1 MSCRSCNMTCR
12 SLECFVRHTE
22 RKQTKQG
29 VTLSACEKRY
39 QCKICKK
46 TLYRKERP
54 PNVHECGEWKCPCCH
69 EFHTNEHLCYQRAIQ
84 DQVTDK
90 KMIFFDCETT
100 QDSILQCEEGY
111 KREVMRCDTCA
122 GAAEECRKCKLCQNC
137 QKSWCG
143 SNEHRVNFVCMQ
155 TACNLCKDQKI
166 TDDPKCTNC
175 GVRCSSCCQM
185 DGSKFKKDPC
195 PSTCGFR
202 ERLFKGTRAAVS
214 FCETVFTEQYKN
226 GIVMSHNGSGY
237 DNYFLIEWMISN
249 SIRPQ
254 VVFNGS
260 KIVYMLVQR
269 GLHIRVLDSLQ
280 FLPMKLAK
288 LPKAFGLTELKKGYF
303 PHFFN
308 TTEHQNYVGPYPD
321 VKYYGCDYMNT
332 EDRTDFLAWYE
343 GKKDAVF
350 DFAQEMKEYCCSDV
364 TILRE
369 GMLKFRDLV
378 LDVTGAND
386 QQGVDVLN
394 YVTIAGLTMAIYKS
408 KFLREEFDIEI
419 TNQQNEHSER
429 IRHLGRGCLDVCR
442 HLPD

>member
-1 MSCRSCNMTCR
+1 
-12 SLECFVRHTE
+12 
-22 RKQTKQG
+22 
-29 VTLSACEKRY
+29 
-39 QCKICKK
+39 
-46 TLYRKERP
+46 
-54 PNVHECGEWKCPCCH
+54 
-69 EFHTNEHLCYQRAIQ
+69 
-84 DQVTDK
+84 
-90 KMIFFDCETT
+90 
-100 QDSILQCEEGY
+100 
-111 KREVMRCDTCA
+111 
-122 GAAEECRKCKLCQNC
+122 
-137 QKSWCG
+137 
-143 SNEHRVNFVCMQ
+143 MQ

-408 KFLREEFDIEI
+408 KFLREEFDTEI
-419 TNQQNEHSER
+419 TNQQNEHIEWKPLNFTANGFDVWDEGGWTSSDTYLTNHPDRKFGKRKFVRSPIAHVPSEGYTKRYNHSKCSIVWLEWIMQKENKTIQHALNGGEYR
-429 IRHLGRGCLDVCR
+429 IPGTKFHVDGYCKETNEVFEFLGVSFFLN
-442 HLPD
+442 